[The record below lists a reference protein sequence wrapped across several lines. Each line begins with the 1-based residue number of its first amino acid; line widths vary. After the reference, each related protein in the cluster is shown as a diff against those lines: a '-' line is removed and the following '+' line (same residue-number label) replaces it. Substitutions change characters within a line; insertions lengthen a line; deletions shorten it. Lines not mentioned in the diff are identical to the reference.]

1 MNTPN
6 SSPSPFP
13 EALQE
18 LVSRQDLSE
27 TQVQTLMR
35 SLMQGEAS
43 DAEMAAFLT
52 ALRMKGEAL
61 PEIVGTARVMN
72 EFSTK
77 LPTRKSGLLDTCGT
91 GGDQLHTFNIST
103 ATALVAAACGIPVA
117 KHGNR
122 SVSSSSGSADVLE
135 KLGVNVQLGAPQVAA
150 CLDQIGIG
158 FCFAPVFHPAMKN
171 VGPVRRQLKFR
182 TIFNLVGPLTNPA
195 QADYQLLGVNH
206 PEIGRLLAEASR
218 ALGRKH
224 AFIVSGGAGLDE
236 GSLWGETILFQV
248 RGGAE
253 IQEHRINAGH
263 FGLAECSPSDLKV
276 NSAEESA
283 QRIREIFDGKN
294 GPGRDIVL
302 ANVALALAAVERIP
316 LTDLKSGVHR
326 AAEALDRGAARGKL
340 EELVIFCRNCG
351 ET

>member
-6 SSPSPFP
+6 STPSPFP

-18 LVSRQDLSE
+18 LVSKRDLSE
-27 TQVQTLMR
+27 DRIQILMR
-35 SLMQGEAS
+35 ALMQGEVS
-43 DAEMAAFLT
+43 EAEMAALLT

-77 LPTRKSGLLDTCGT
+77 LPTRKSRLLDTCGT

-135 KLGVNVQLGAPQVAA
+135 KLGINVQLGAPQVAA
-150 CLDQIGIG
+150 CLDQVGLG

-206 PEIGRLLAEASR
+206 PDIGRLLAEAAR
-218 ALGRKH
+218 TLGRKH
-224 AFIVSGGAGLDE
+224 ALVVSGGAGLDE
-236 GSLWGETILFQV
+236 GSLWGETILFEVQGSEPL
-248 RGGAE
+248 R
-253 IQEHRINAGH
+253 EHRINAGH
-263 FGLAECSPSDLKV
+263 FGLPECNPADLKV

-283 QRIREIFDGKN
+283 QRIREIFAGEK
-294 GPGRDIVL
+294 GPGRDIIL
-302 ANVALALAAVERIP
+302 ANVSLALAAVEQIP
-316 LTDLKSGVHR
+316 LTDLKSGVRR
-326 AAEALDRGAARGKL
+326 AAEAIDSGVARGKL
-340 EELVIFCRNCG
+340 EELVVFCRNSG
-351 ET
+351 DA